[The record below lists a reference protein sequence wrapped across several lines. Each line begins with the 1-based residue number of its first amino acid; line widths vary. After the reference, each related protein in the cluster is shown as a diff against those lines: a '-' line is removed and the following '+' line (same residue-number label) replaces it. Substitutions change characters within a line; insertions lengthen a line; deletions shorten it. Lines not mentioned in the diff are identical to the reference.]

1 MALSPPLPVMP
12 AARLWKERHAHRYL
26 SLAQNEDGQIWVL
39 VQDVRQWTRRLPP
52 DSILAQRHPHA
63 LARCDDTRRVYLQA
77 EELVKLLSGQQDVAV
92 LKLLNWLEA
101 FVLRPARQR
110 AEWAR
115 TDPRYRLQRAEPELE
130 AESTTFWASC
140 QSLVRPSHWDPRIW
154 RISTGVYGLRRTF
167 LAGLSVVFLTLG
179 LSSLIDELAW
189 NVEKVY
195 VAWTWVAI
203 ALVVWAG
210 IWNLAWL
217 LGGLRAAVRRNLEGL
232 PVGLAALGAIGN
244 GVVAVWSFGV
254 VLGMLS
260 ASLSIFKS
268 YYVDSERSIQT
279 LVMPGPDGLDTAPML
294 YLKGKVGVGSTLAL
308 KAALEE
314 NPDIRR
320 VVLRSPGGL
329 IVEGMGMAQL
339 VKTRQLETV
348 VLGECASACTL
359 VYVAG
364 SKRWLGRKGELGF
377 HRSFI
382 PGEPLSLV
390 PTAEDRG
397 MGDWYAEN
405 GVSESFINRVLD
417 TPANDLWTPP
427 PDTLMSNGVSTD
439 VWQ

>member
-1 MALSPPLPVMP
+1 MAQPPPLPLMP
-12 AARLWKERHAHRYL
+12 AARLWKERHAHQYL

-52 DSILAQRHPHA
+52 DSILAQRHPRA
-63 LARCDDTRRVYLQA
+63 LARCDDTRRAYLQA

-101 FVLRPARQR
+101 CVLRLARKR
-110 AEWAR
+110 AALTL
-115 TDPRYRLQRAEPELE
+115 TDLRYRLQSADPQPQD
-130 AESTTFWASC
+130 ESTTFWASC

-154 RISTGVYGLRRTF
+154 RISTGAYGLRCTF
-167 LAGLSVVFLTLG
+167 LAGLSVVFLTLA
-179 LSSLIDELAW
+179 LSSLIDDLAW
-189 NVEKVY
+189 NVERVY
-195 VAWTWVAI
+195 VPWTWVAV

-210 IWNLAWL
+210 VWNLAWL
-217 LGGLRAAVRRNLEGL
+217 LGGLRAAVQRNLEGL

-244 GVVAVWSFGV
+244 GIVAVWSFSV
-254 VLGMLS
+254 VLGTLS

-279 LVMPGPDGLDTAPML
+279 LVMPGPDGLGTAPML

-308 KAALEE
+308 KAALEQ

-329 IVEGMGMAQL
+329 VVEGMGMAQL
-339 VKTRQLETV
+339 VKTRQMETV

-364 SKRWLGRKGELGF
+364 SKRWLGPKGVLGF
-377 HRSFI
+377 HRSYI

-390 PTAEDRG
+390 LTAEDRG
-397 MGDWYAEN
+397 MGDWYADN
-405 GVSESFINRVLD
+405 GSAKISSTVCWTRRPMTSGHHTL
-417 TPANDLWTPP
+417 TP
-427 PDTLMSNGVSTD
+427 
-439 VWQ
+439 